1 MNSDTYR
8 TSTKPRQAEVAI
20 FTNTCSVACRM
31 TSDGTAYTRFR
42 RSIEVRSVSQAEM
55 AMREMGRVGLLDAL
69 DYCVLLAA
77 EAPDRYDPAA
87 RRWLGLLLAEC
98 GSLTLDDVQLA
109 LACLRSL
116 PAGDVD
122 PIRETLRGLV
132 KRRHRLR
139 GQ

>member
-1 MNSDTYR
+1 
-8 TSTKPRQAEVAI
+8 
-20 FTNTCSVACRM
+20 M
-31 TSDGTAYTRFR
+31 TSDGSPVTRFR
-42 RSIEVRSVSQAEM
+42 RSVEVRSVSQAEM
-55 AMREMGRVGLLDAL
+55 AMREMRRVGLLDAL
-69 DYCVLLAA
+69 DYCTLLAA

-122 PIRETLRGLV
+122 PVRETLRALV

>member
-1 MNSDTYR
+1 V
-8 TSTKPRQAEVAI
+8 K
-20 FTNTCSVACRM
+20 
-31 TSDGTAYTRFR
+31 
-42 RSIEVRSVSQAEM
+42 EM
-55 AMREMGRVGLLDAL
+55 RRVGLLDAL
-69 DYCVLLAA
+69 DYCALLAA

-87 RRWLGLLLAEC
+87 RRWLGLLVAEC

-116 PAGDVD
+116 PAGDD
-122 PIRETLRGLV
+122 EPIRETLRALV

>member
-1 MNSDTYR
+1 MMSSPGPPLTPDRFAVHPDRDRALLAIERSDR
-8 TSTKPRQAEVAI
+8 FEPA
-20 FTNTCSVACRM
+20 ACRWL
-31 TSDGTAYTRFR
+31 S
-42 RSIEVRSVSQAEM
+42 
-55 AMREMGRVGLLDAL
+55 
-69 DYCVLLAA
+69 VLL
-77 EAPDRYDPAA
+77 
-87 RRWLGLLLAEC
+87 LEC

-122 PIRETLRGLV
+122 PIRETLQALA

>member
-1 MNSDTYR
+1 
-8 TSTKPRQAEVAI
+8 
-20 FTNTCSVACRM
+20 M
-31 TSDGTAYTRFR
+31 TSDGSPLTRFR
-42 RSIEVRSVSQAEM
+42 RSIDVRSVNQAEM
-55 AMREMGRVGLLDAL
+55 AMREMRRVGLLDAL

-77 EAPDRYDPAA
+77 EAPDRFDPAA

-98 GSLTLDDVQLA
+98 GSLTLDDVQLT

-122 PIRETLRGLV
+122 PIRETLRALV
-132 KRRHRLR
+132 ARRHRLR

>member
-1 MNSDTYR
+1 
-8 TSTKPRQAEVAI
+8 
-20 FTNTCSVACRM
+20 M

-42 RSIEVRSVSQAEM
+42 RSIDVRSVSQAEM
-55 AMREMGRVGLLDAL
+55 AIREMPRVGLLDAL
-69 DYCVLLAA
+69 DYCTLLAA

-116 PAGDVD
+116 PAGDAD
-122 PIRETLRGLV
+122 AIRETLRALV
-132 KRRHRLR
+132 KRRHRLG

>member
-1 MNSDTYR
+1 
-8 TSTKPRQAEVAI
+8 
-20 FTNTCSVACRM
+20 M
-31 TSDGTAYTRFR
+31 TADGTAYTRFR

-55 AMREMGRVGLLDAL
+55 AIREMPRVALLDAL
-69 DYCVLLAA
+69 DFCALLAA
-77 EAPDRYDPAA
+77 ETPDRYDAAA
-87 RRWLGLLLAEC
+87 RRWLGLLLAES

-116 PAGDVD
+116 PVGDVD
-122 PIRETLRGLV
+122 PLRETLRALV

>member
-1 MNSDTYR
+1 LN
-8 TSTKPRQAEVAI
+8 
-20 FTNTCSVACRM
+20 
-31 TSDGTAYTRFR
+31 
-42 RSIEVRSVSQAEM
+42 QAEM
-55 AMREMGRVGLLDAL
+55 AMREMRRVGLLDAL
-69 DYCVLLAA
+69 DYCTLLAA
-77 EAPDRYDPAA
+77 EAPDRYDSAA

-98 GSLTLDDVQLA
+98 ASLTLDDVQLA

-122 PIRETLRGLV
+122 QIREVLRALV

>member
-1 MNSDTYR
+1 
-8 TSTKPRQAEVAI
+8 
-20 FTNTCSVACRM
+20 M
-31 TSDGTAYTRFR
+31 TSDGSPLTHFR
-42 RSIEVRSVSQAEM
+42 RSIEVRSVTQAEM
-55 AMREMGRVGLLDAL
+55 AIREMPRVGLLDAL
-69 DYCVLLAA
+69 DYCALLAA

-122 PIRETLRGLV
+122 PIRETLRALV
-132 KRRHRLR
+132 KRRHRLC

>member
-1 MNSDTYR
+1 
-8 TSTKPRQAEVAI
+8 
-20 FTNTCSVACRM
+20 
-31 TSDGTAYTRFR
+31 
-42 RSIEVRSVSQAEM
+42 M
-55 AMREMGRVGLLDAL
+55 ALREMPRIALLHAL
-69 DYCVLLAA
+69 DFCALLAA
-77 EAPDRYDPAA
+77 EAPDRYDAAA

-116 PAGDVD
+116 PGGDVD
-122 PIRETLRGLV
+122 PIRETLRALV